1 MTKKEGLKRLRC
13 LVNDFLFSLDNPNQ
27 TLCLLHFADLKIF
40 LDKLNKEA
48 RKWTEKGNNIYLLR
62 TVIIF
67 YDSLKHLRQEE
78 VGKMSLKQRK
88 VIWKIANKEING
100 RIQRR
105 RYREIHKRLINSGF
119 RIIPYPSP
127 AE

>member
-1 MTKKEGLKRLRC
+1 M
-13 LVNDFLFSLDNPNQ
+13 FSLDSPDQ
-27 TLCLLHFADLKIF
+27 ALYRFADLKNF

-48 RKWTEKGNNIYLLR
+48 RKWNNIYLLR
-62 TVIIF
+62 TIIIF

-78 VGKMSLKQRK
+78 VGKMSLEQRK
-88 VIWKIANKEING
+88 VIWEIANKEING
-100 RIQRR
+100 RIQRE

-119 RIIPYPSP
+119 RIIPYPNP